1 MSECSSSSEKKPA
14 CENELNSKSMS
25 MVHFLPCSI
34 EFDGPVAVNSFF
46 QIKKSKN
53 ELRSAFRGRE
63 LVGKELKLPATVLG
77 INAVQNRQTEST
89 ESSWDCVGQFDKI
102 NVWQHDIAPDL
113 GQLQDCID
121 WFEIAEQVRSLVWN
135 NTALQNASALRLS
148 YQCGY
153 M

>member
-1 MSECSSSSEKKPA
+1 MSDCSSSSEKKNA
-14 CENELNSKSMS
+14 CENERDCKCMS
-25 MVHFLPCSI
+25 TIHFLPCSI

-46 QIKKSKN
+46 QIKQSKN

-89 ESSWDCVGQFDKI
+89 ESSWDCVGQFEKI

-121 WFEIAEQVRSLVWN
+121 WFEIAEQVRSCSCE
-135 NTALQNASALRLS
+135 TTRL
-148 YQCGY
+148 YR
-153 M
+153 MPLH

>member
-1 MSECSSSSEKKPA
+1 MSDECASSSGDISTRG
-14 CENELNSKSMS
+14 NELDSKSMS
-25 MVHFLPCSI
+25 TVHFLPCSI

-53 ELRSAFRGRE
+53 EMRSAFRGRE
-63 LVGKELKLPATVLG
+63 LVGKELKLPANILG

-121 WFEIAEQVRSLVWN
+121 WFEIAEQVLN
-135 NTALQNASALRLS
+135 
-148 YQCGY
+148 
-153 M
+153 